1 LFINEKTEKGKW
13 NMQPVP
19 YQPNSAPPQILPRTS
34 LMVIYKKGYVMLHL
48 EAEWTSKKYSNC
60 RHNFGRTR
68 SV

>member
-1 LFINEKTEKGKW
+1 MEYAAS
-13 NMQPVP
+13 PV
-19 YQPNSAPPQILPRTS
+19 SAQFCPPQILPRTS

-68 SV
+68 SVARF